1 MMMYRRLLVAND
13 GSAGGAKAL
22 AAALELAQRLSVE
35 LDMICVEELPRLPV
49 SIGEVRE
56 ERAEAGRMFRKVIER
71 AREQAQ
77 ASGVGFDAHVV
88 AGHAVTSIVEFVERG
103 RYDLLV
109 VGYLGHSALYN
120 RLIGSTTDRLVE
132 LAPCKVL
139 VVK

>member
-1 MMMYRRLLVAND
+1 MYRRMLVAND
-13 GSAGGAKAL
+13 GSPGGAKAL
-22 AAALELAQRLSVE
+22 AAALELAKRLVVE
-35 LDMICVEELPRLPV
+35 LDMVCVEELPRVPA
-49 SIGEVRE
+49 SIGELRE
-56 ERAEAGRMFRKVIER
+56 ERAEAGRLFRRVIER

-77 ASGVGFDAHVV
+77 ASGVVFDAHVV

-103 RYDLLV
+103 GYDLLV
-109 VGYLGHSALYN
+109 IGYLGHSALYN

>member
-1 MMMYRRLLVAND
+1 MYRRMLVAND
-13 GSAGGAKAL
+13 GSPGGAKAL
-22 AAALELAQRLSVE
+22 AAALELAKRLVVE
-35 LDMICVEELPRLPV
+35 LDMVCVEELPRVPA
-49 SIGEVRE
+49 SIGELRE
-56 ERAEAGRMFRKVIER
+56 ERAEAGRLFRRVIER

-77 ASGVGFDAHVV
+77 ASGVVFDAHVV

-103 RYDLLV
+103 GYDLLV
-109 VGYLGHSALYN
+109 IGYLGHSAIYN

>member
-1 MMMYRRLLVAND
+1 MYRRTLVAND
-13 GSAGGAKAL
+13 GSPGGAKAL
-22 AAALELAQRLSVE
+22 AAALELAKRLVVE
-35 LDMICVEELPRLPV
+35 LDMVCVEELPRVPA
-49 SIGEVRE
+49 SIGELRE
-56 ERAEAGRMFRKVIER
+56 ERAEAGRLFRRVIER

-77 ASGVGFDAHVV
+77 ASGVVFDAHVV

-103 RYDLLV
+103 GYDLLV
-109 VGYLGHSALYN
+109 IGYLGHSALYN